1 VAPGKAG
8 CGVDDFFDQA
18 AHVKELRL
26 RIPVAALRNPPHVL
40 RQNSVRCTKYV
51 KIISDHSNHPS
62 EEAAPRDVEIVG
74 KVLCCLKL
82 F

>member
-1 VAPGKAG
+1 M
-8 CGVDDFFDQA
+8 F
-18 AHVKELRL
+18 
-26 RIPVAALRNPPHVL
+26 L

-62 EEAAPRDVEIVG
+62 EEAALRDVEIVG
-74 KVLCCLKL
+74 EVLCCLKL